1 MDETST
7 RDIVLVI
14 DDSPETLGML
24 TETLDNAGLTVLV
37 ALEGPKALDLIEHV
51 TPDIVLMD
59 AVMPGMD
66 GFETCRRMKRDR
78 NMVHVPVIF
87 MTGLSET
94 EHIVRG
100 LEAGGVDYVTK
111 PIRLE
116 ELVARMRVHLSNARL
131 ANSARMALDVA
142 GRFLLS
148 VNSAAEL
155 LWCTPQSGQRLEK
168 ALGWRV
174 NDRSTLPAEA
184 VAWLAQSQGRATRIP
199 SKPLPIT
206 SETTGQ
212 SMTLSYVA
220 QIRPNEFLLRIV
232 EQEGSSDEATL
243 RLRLGLT
250 AREADVLAWL
260 ARGKANRDIGEILG
274 LSPRTVEK
282 HLELVFAKLGVDN
295 RTAAATVAV
304 RALETS

>member
-1 MDETST
+1 MDETAT
-7 RDIVLVI
+7 RDIVLVV

-24 TETLDNAGLTVLV
+24 TETLDSAGLTVLV
-37 ALEGPKALDLIEHV
+37 ALEGPKALSLTEHV

-66 GFETCRRMKRDR
+66 GFETCRQMKRDKDL
-78 NMVHVPVIF
+78 VHVPVIF

-111 PIRLE
+111 PIKLE
-116 ELVARMRVHLSNARL
+116 ELVARMRVHLANARL

-142 GRFLLS
+142 GRFLLA
-148 VNSAAEL
+148 VNPAGEL
-155 LWCTPQSGQRLEK
+155 LWSTPQSGQRLETV
-168 ALGWRV
+168 LGRRET
-174 NDRSTLPAEA
+174 DDITLPAD
-184 VAWLAQSQGRATRIP
+184 VVPWLAKSQARAARAP
-199 SKPLPIT
+199 STPLIIKG
-206 SETTGQ
+206 ETAGQ
-212 SMTLSYVA
+212 SLTLSYVA
-220 QIRPNEFLLRIV
+220 QIRPDEFLLRIV
-232 EQEGSSDEATL
+232 DLDGESDELAL

-250 AREADVLAWL
+250 VREADVLAWL

-295 RTAAATVAV
+295 RTAAATIAV
-304 RALETS
+304 RTLELG

>member
-1 MDETST
+1 MDEAAT
-7 RDIVLVI
+7 RDIVLVV

-37 ALEGPKALDLIEHV
+37 AQEGPKALSLIEHV

-66 GFETCRRMKRDR
+66 GFETCRRMKRDKDL
-78 NMVHVPVIF
+78 VHVPVIF

-111 PIRLE
+111 PIKLE
-116 ELVARMRVHLSNARL
+116 ELVARMRVHLANARL

-142 GRFLLS
+142 GRFLLA
-148 VNSAAEL
+148 VNPAAKL
-155 LWCTPQSGQRLEK
+155 LWCTPQSGQRLEA
-168 ALGWRV
+168 ALGRRET
-174 NDRSTLPAEA
+174 DGIALPAE
-184 VAWLAQSQGRATRIP
+184 VIPWLAESQARAARAA
-199 SKPLPIT
+199 SKPLVVKGDAAGP
-206 SETTGQ
+206 SLA
-212 SMTLSYVA
+212 LSYVA
-220 QIRPNEFLLRIV
+220 QIRPDEFLLRIV
-232 EQEGSSDEATL
+232 EQDGESDEMAL
-243 RLRLGLT
+243 RRRLGLT

-295 RTAAATVAV
+295 RTAAATIAV
-304 RALETS
+304 RTLELG